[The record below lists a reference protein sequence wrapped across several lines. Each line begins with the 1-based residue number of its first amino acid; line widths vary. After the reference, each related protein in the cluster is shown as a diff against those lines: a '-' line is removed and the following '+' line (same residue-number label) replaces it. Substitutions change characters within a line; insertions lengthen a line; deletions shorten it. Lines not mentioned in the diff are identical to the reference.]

1 MLKIRLGDIT
11 KIETQAMVNSANPS
25 LLAGGGVCGAIHRVA
40 GPQLKVAC
48 RAIGKIVA
56 GEAVLTRAFDLPA
69 EFVIHAVAP
78 RFFDGERHEAATLK
92 QTYISICKVLAVIQ
106 ITSVTLPSLGTGIY
120 RFPLHLAATIA
131 CQTLYDHLPTN
142 CEATI
147 IGFDQETV
155 DAYRSASTATIGL
168 PHSAP

>member
-40 GPQLKVAC
+40 GPQLEVAC

-92 QTYISICKVLAVIQ
+92 QTYISICKVLAVTQ

-120 RFPLHLAATIA
+120 TVSRSTWPLPSLAKRS
-131 CQTLYDHLPTN
+131 
-142 CEATI
+142 TI
-147 IGFDQETV
+147 ICLQTV
-155 DAYRSASTATIGL
+155 KPRLLGSIRKR
-168 PHSAP
+168 